1 MGFSIHKTGKMPF
14 FEQIYLFNN
23 AKVIVGAHGAA
34 FTNLVFCKP
43 KTKVIEIIP
52 KSHPNKVNK
61 KISNIKNLNYF
72 RFITKDLKES
82 EKITGDIVVNIKAL
96 KKKLK

>member
-1 MGFSIHKTGKMPF
+1 MSF

-52 KSHPNKVNK
+52 KSHPNTVNR
-61 KISNIKNLNYF
+61 KISKVKNLKYI
-72 RFITKDLKES
+72 RFITKDLKEE
-82 EKITGDIVVNIKAL
+82 EKITGDIIVNIKNL
-96 KKKLK
+96 KKKLDN